1 MSAPAALAYAKLFY
15 PETKRSKTTSDNID
29 IGKSECAN
37 LLDAASQGAMTA
49 VFLVANIAGSLIAVV
64 AFIAFIN
71 GILSWF
77 GGLIGLVGDVE
88 LSIEL
93 IFGYLFIPLAWLM
106 GVEYEDCFEVGKLI
120 GIKSL
125 VNEFVAYAKLKE
137 LTDGDMIS
145 DRSKTISTYA
155 LCGFSNPASV
165 GIQISAFSTLAPSR
179 RQDFARIAF
188 RAYVAG
194 SMACF
199 LTACV
204 AGSLIA

>member
-1 MSAPAALAYAKLFY
+1 
-15 PETKRSKTTSDNID
+15 
-29 IGKSECAN
+29 
-37 LLDAASQGAMTA
+37 MTA

-106 GVEYEDCFEVGKLI
+106 GVEYEVSPFITTRLHLEYEYYYFTILTVYIAFTLKSQDCFEVGKLI

-145 DRSKTISTYA
+145 ERSKTIATYA